1 MNNWSYAA
9 NTPGEEFR
17 GMMSLPR
24 RLSLRRRGDGLVLV
38 QRPVIRDG
46 APLFEARDIAVDGR
60 HEFPTT
66 AMAVRIVADFDAG
79 TATRF
84 GLDVRVGGDEATRVV
99 VDREAGTVAVD
110 RTGSGLVRL
119 ARRRVPPESPDFAA
133 AEAAADGTVAISDL
147 IFPSPGSTGIA
158 AFADGGTAH
167 LRSLTVSGL

>member
-1 MNNWSYAA
+1 
-9 NTPGEEFR
+9 
-17 GMMSLPR
+17 
-24 RLSLRRRGDGLVLV
+24 
-38 QRPVIRDG
+38 
-46 APLFEARDIAVDGR
+46 
-60 HEFPTT
+60 
-66 AMAVRIVADFDAG
+66 MAVRIVADFDAG

-110 RTGSGLVRL
+110 RSSSGLVRL

-133 AEAAADGTVAISDL
+133 AEAAADLDPQDIGAAHSAPLPDTERVTLEVFVDVSSVEVLAADGTVAISDL